1 MQRVK
6 NAEIGLKYTMGNFL
20 IKSGQSEY
28 GLSQAHRYLF
38 GLHCTAVCVESFAE
52 VKLGSN
58 KPFKTIEL
66 PM

>member
-6 NAEIGLKYTMGNFL
+6 NAEIGLKYTMGNSL

-28 GLSQAHRYLF
+28 GLSQAHIYLF

-58 KPFKTIEL
+58 
-66 PM
+66 